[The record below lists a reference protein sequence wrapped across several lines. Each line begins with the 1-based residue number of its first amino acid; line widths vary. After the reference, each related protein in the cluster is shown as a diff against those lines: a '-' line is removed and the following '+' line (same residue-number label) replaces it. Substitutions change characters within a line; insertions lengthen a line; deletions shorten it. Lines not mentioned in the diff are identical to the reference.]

1 MEFLRQTSVGR
12 QACDCRC
19 LASQAACIPPTLF
32 CKYHI
37 VFAPKYRR
45 KEFYGSKR
53 LEIGKMIREL
63 CKWKEVNLIEGEV
76 CPDHVHILVEIPPKL
91 SISSF
96 MGFLK
101 GKTSIMIYQK
111 YGNMKF
117 KYRNRNFWC
126 RGYYVDTAGKDSKK
140 IQKYI
145 QDQLKEDQLSEQLT
159 LDLGDPFMGSK

>member
-1 MEFLRQTSVGR
+1 MITNNDIKS
-12 QACDCRC
+12 
-19 LASQAACIPPTLF
+19 LAHTKWN

-37 VFAPKYRR
+37 VFAPKFRR
-45 KEFYGSKR
+45 KVFYESKR

-76 CPDHVHILVEIPPKL
+76 CLDHVHILVEIPPKL
-91 SISSF
+91 SVSSF

-117 KYRNRNFWC
+117 KYRNRKF
-126 RGYYVDTAGKDSKK
+126 
-140 IQKYI
+140 
-145 QDQLKEDQLSEQLT
+145 
-159 LDLGDPFMGSK
+159 

>member
-1 MEFLRQTSVGR
+1 MITNNDIKS
-12 QACDCRC
+12 
-19 LASQAACIPPTLF
+19 LAHTKWN

-37 VFAPKYRR
+37 VFVPKFRR
-45 KEFYGSKR
+45 KVFYESKR

-91 SISSF
+91 SVSSF

-126 RGYYVDTAGKDSKK
+126 RGYYVDTVGKNTKAIQQYIANQLERDKK
-140 IQKYI
+140 
-145 QDQLKEDQLSEQLT
+145 DDQLSLF
-159 LDLGDPFMGSK
+159 DPRDPFTGSK

>member
-1 MEFLRQTSVGR
+1 MTMYNNDIKS
-12 QACDCRC
+12 
-19 LASQAACIPPTLF
+19 LAHTKWN

-53 LEIGKMIREL
+53 LEIGKMIRDL

>member
-1 MEFLRQTSVGR
+1 MLENLM
-12 QACDCRC
+12 
-19 LASQAACIPPTLF
+19 LASKFDNLRTKFAEG
-32 CKYHI
+32 K
-37 VFAPKYRR
+37 VFY
-45 KEFYGSKR
+45 ESKR
-53 LEIGKMIREL
+53 LEIGKMIRKL

-91 SISSF
+91 SVSSF

-126 RGYYVDTAGKDSKK
+126 RGYYVDTAGKDAKK

-145 QDQLKEDQLSEQLT
+145 QDQLKEDEMSEQLT

>member
-1 MEFLRQTSVGR
+1 MYACITSLIPKFAEGQATDCK
-12 QACDCRC
+12 QACIG
-19 LASQAACIPPTLF
+19 LSLF

-37 VFAPKYRR
+37 VFAPKFRR
-45 KEFYGSKR
+45 KVFYESKR

-76 CPDHVHILVEIPPKL
+76 CLDHVHILVEIPPKL
-91 SISSF
+91 SVSSF

-126 RGYYVDTAGKDSKK
+126 RGYYVDTAGKDAKK

-145 QDQLKEDQLSEQLT
+145 QDQLKEDELSEQLT